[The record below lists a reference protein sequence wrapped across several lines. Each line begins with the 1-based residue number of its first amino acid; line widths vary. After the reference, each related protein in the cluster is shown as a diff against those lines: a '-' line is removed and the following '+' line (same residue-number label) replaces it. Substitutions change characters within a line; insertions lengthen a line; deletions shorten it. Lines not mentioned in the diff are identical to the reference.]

1 MVTAAALP
9 STAAPLFF
17 SRCLCACLTQS
28 LDSIMGVVFD
38 RYAAAELHR
47 VAHIDQRQT
56 SFSYFM
62 LYFNFKNHT
71 ANHASN
77 IMAA

>member
-17 SRCLCACLTQS
+17 SCCLCACLTQS

-47 VAHIDQRQT
+47 VLVILCYILISKIIKQI
-56 SFSYFM
+56 M
-62 LYFNFKNHT
+62 L
-71 ANHASN
+71 
-77 IMAA
+77 